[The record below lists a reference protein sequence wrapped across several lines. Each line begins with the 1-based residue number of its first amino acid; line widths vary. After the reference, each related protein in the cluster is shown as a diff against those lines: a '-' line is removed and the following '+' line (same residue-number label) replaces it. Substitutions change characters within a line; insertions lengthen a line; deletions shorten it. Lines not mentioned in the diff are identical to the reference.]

1 MMRGKTFIMMV
12 GLAFIFII
20 TSGASHGTTVMKLAH
35 VAPPG
40 PYKSD
45 EGAMSN
51 VLKNMV
57 EVETGGEIEVKIYP
71 AAQLG
76 GMREMVESTQIGAT
90 QAVICYTSVASIFS
104 PKIALIGI
112 PFIFPTADHAWAT
125 LDGWFGKDLA
135 EAVRKEAGLRV
146 LAWGEGD
153 GFRVVWNS
161 KRPIHSPADLKGL
174 KIRVPENKGL
184 MGMFKA
190 FGASPVT
197 ITWTELYSALQTGVA
212 DGSEPELGSGLNIKL
227 YEVSKYITLSNHS
240 YNTHA
245 LFVNDAWFRKLPEKH
260 KRALIHAARHAI
272 TANRGI
278 SQIRVYDSIAFFKEK
293 GLQIYA
299 PKPEEMAQFKKIGQ
313 PAYID
318 FVKELAGA
326 EWVDKALRA
335 AEETRKKLASE
346 EDQLIR

>member
-1 MMRGKTFIMMV
+1 MISWKRGMFIV
-12 GLAFIFII
+12 VLACIFIAAGGV
-20 TSGASHGTTVMKLAH
+20 TQAATVMKLAH

-40 PYKSD
+40 PYQSD
-45 EGAMSN
+45 EAAMSY
-51 VLKNMV
+51 VLKNMA
-57 EVETGGEIEVKIYP
+57 EVETDGDLQVTVYP
-71 AAQLG
+71 AGQLG
-76 GMREMVESTQIGAT
+76 SMRAMVESTQMGAT
-90 QAVICYTSVASIFS
+90 QAVICYTSVLSMFS

-112 PFIFPTADHAWAT
+112 TFIFPTADHAWAT
-125 LDGWFGKDLA
+125 LDGPFGKELA
-135 EAVRKEAGLRV
+135 EAFRKETGLRV

-153 GFRVVWNS
+153 AFRVIWNS
-161 KRPIHSPADLKGL
+161 KRPIHTPADLKGL

-197 ITWTELYSALQTGVA
+197 ITWTETYSAMQTGVA

-245 LFVNDAWFRKLPEKH
+245 LLVNDAWFQKLPEKD
-260 KRALIHAARHAI
+260 KRALIHASRHAVV
-272 TANRGI
+272 ANRGI
-278 SQIRVYDSIAFFKEK
+278 SQIRVYDSISIFKEK

-299 PKPEEMAQFKKIGQ
+299 PKPEEMAEFKRIGQ
-313 PAYID
+313 PAYVD
-318 FVKELAGA
+318 FVKKMVGQ

-335 AEETRKKLASE
+335 AEETSKKMKAD
-346 EDQLIR
+346 EDILIR